1 MPKLF
6 VVQQYE
12 IFANVLENYKLG
24 YQYENLLFVQ
34 VTNGLL
40 INTHC
45 PPVFLCVVATLS
57 THLLISFVEI
67 SLGQYRGAH
76 ATEIAWPFKLVAGEG
91 TCMALIVMA
100 GLIRA

>member
-1 MPKLF
+1 MHLHNRLYFAWVLTHQTVRYMPKLF

-45 PPVFLCVVATLS
+45 PPVFLCVVATLQLTYS
-57 THLLISFVEI
+57 YPLLKFPWGSI
-67 SLGQYRGAH
+67 
-76 ATEIAWPFKLVAGEG
+76 GEH
-91 TCMALIVMA
+91 MQL
-100 GLIRA
+100 R